1 MKARLTRLLAA
12 IVLLALSCVLTSL
25 SVFLPVTVHNRTEL
39 QQLKLGFPLGYLV
52 QDQSWLP
59 IGSPEGPS
67 FPIRRTLI
75 SPWENPIKMIWWRF
89 FLNVATIFIAI
100 NLIYFAIKLL
110 WQRLRSALTH
120 KGLSS

>member
-89 FLNVATIFIAI
+89 FLNVATIFITI